1 MLNRIISFSLS
12 NRILIVVASLLLIVF
27 GSYIAIRME
36 VDVFPDLTAPTVVVL
51 TEAHG
56 MAPEE
61 VEKLVT
67 FPIETSVNGATNVR
81 RVRSSSS
88 AGISIVWVEF
98 EWNTDIFKARQIVNE
113 KIISIAEKLPAGV
126 GNPTMAPQSSIMG
139 EVMFISLT
147 SDTTSLMNLRT
158 IADWTIRPRLLSTGG
173 VAQVIIMGGEYK
185 QYQILASPQ
194 KMHFYKV
201 SLNELLI
208 ASKQANGNSSG
219 GFMNEFGNEYIVKGI
234 GRTHD
239 VNELGKSVIKSSNG
253 KVIRIEDVAEI
264 KIGAAQKIGDA
275 SSNMKPAIVLSIAK
289 QPATNTLE
297 LTEKI
302 DDAVAEMQSNL
313 PPDIHINTHIF
324 RQADFINASI
334 SNIQKTLLEGS
345 IFVVII
351 LFLFLMNWRATII
364 SLLAIPISLITAILT
379 LHWLGYNINTMS
391 LGGMAIAIGALV
403 DDAIIDVE
411 NVFKRL
417 KQNAI
422 KPIEERKDKLT
433 VIFDA
438 SVEIRTSIINA
449 TFIII
454 VAFIPLF
461 FLSGMEGKLLAPL
474 GIAFIVSLF
483 ASLIVSI
490 TLTPVLGS
498 YLLADEK
505 MLRKQHKES
514 WLVERLQNIYTKL
527 LEKIMRWKKSIIAV
541 SAVLFIASLL
551 VMTQLGRSF
560 LPEFNE
566 GSLVISVVSLPGISL
581 NESNKLGTQVEKALL
596 TIPEIKIT
604 TRRTGRAE
612 LDEHAQGVNASEVEA
627 PFTLDKRSREEFMTE
642 VREKLAGV
650 SGVNITIGQ
659 PIGHRIDHMLSG
671 TRANIAIKIFGADLN
686 KLFTI
691 SNQIKNE
698 IQNIE
703 GLVDL
708 SVEQQ
713 IDIPQI
719 QIKAKRDM
727 LNHYGITIGEFNEFI
742 DVAFAGEKISEIYEG
757 NKTFDLILRFD
768 DANRGTIENIRNTM
782 FFVNGE
788 LSIVNNG
795 EYLPIHNS
803 QLTNDNSQLPI
814 HNSQLTNDNSPF
826 TIPLHYIADIV
837 STSGPNTINRENVQ
851 RKTLVSANVAGRDQ
865 KSVVE
870 EIQKIISSKIKLP
883 EGYHIEYAG
892 QFQSES
898 EASKTLLVT
907 SLLSLLVIFLLLFQE
922 FKNVK
927 IASIILLNLPLA
939 LIGGVFSIWL
949 TSGIMSI
956 PSIIGFITLFGVATR
971 NGILLVSHYKT
982 LREEGF
988 SLYDTI
994 IIGSKDRLS
1003 PILMTALTAGLAL
1016 VPLAIAGDLPG
1027 NEIQS
1032 PMAKVILGGLFT
1044 STLLNIFIVPV
1055 VYYLANRNG
1064 ELSKVNRE

>member
-1 MLNRIISFSLS
+1 
-12 NRILIVVASLLLIVF
+12 
-27 GSYIAIRME
+27 ME

-88 AGISIVWVEF
+88 AGISIVWIEF

-113 KIISIAEKLPAGV
+113 KIIAVAEKLPQGV
-126 GNPTMAPQSSIMG
+126 GNPTMTPQSSIMG

-147 SDTTSLMNLRT
+147 SDTTSLMDLRT
-158 IADWTIRPRLLSTGG
+158 IADWTIRPRLLAIGG
-173 VAQVIIMGGEYK
+173 VAQVIVMGGEYK

-194 KMHFYKV
+194 KMSYYNI
-201 SLNELLI
+201 SLKELLK
-208 ASKQANGNSSG
+208 AAAEANGNSSG
-219 GFMNEFGNEYIVKGI
+219 GFMNEYGNEYIVKGI
-234 GRTHD
+234 GRTND
-239 VNELGKSVIKSSNG
+239 INELGKSVIKSSNG
-253 KVIRIEDVAEI
+253 KVIKIEDVAEI
-264 KIGAAQKIGDA
+264 KISSAQKIGDA
-275 SSNMKPAIVLSIAK
+275 SSNTKPAIVLSVAK
-289 QPATNTLE
+289 QPATNTLD
-297 LTEKI
+297 LTKEI
-302 DDAVAEMQSNL
+302 DNAVADMQSNL
-313 PPDIHINTHIF
+313 PKDIHVNTNIF

-345 IFVVII
+345 AFVVII
-351 LFLFLMNWRATII
+351 LFLFLMNWRATVI
-364 SLLAIPISLITAILT
+364 SLLAIPISLIAAILT
-379 LHWLGYNINTMS
+379 LNWLGYTINTMS

-417 KQNAI
+417 KQNAA
-422 KPIEERKDKLT
+422 KPIAERTDKLK

-454 VAFIPLF
+454 VAFVPLF

-498 YLLADEK
+498 YLLANDK
-505 MLRKQHKES
+505 MLQRQHKES
-514 WLVERLQNIYTKL
+514 WLVERLQKAYTNALIKL
-527 LEKIMRWKKSIIAV
+527 MQWKKTIIAT
-541 SAVLFIASLL
+541 SAVLLIVALFTMS
-551 VMTQLGRSF
+551 QLGRSF

-566 GSLVISVVSLPGISL
+566 GSLVVSAVSLPGISL
-581 NESNKLGTQVEKALL
+581 EESNKIGSAVENALL
-596 TIPEIKIT
+596 SVPEIEVT

-612 LDEHAQGVNASEVEA
+612 LDEHAQGVNSSEIDA
-627 PFTLDKRSREEFMTE
+627 PFILKDRSREEFTE
-642 VREKLAGV
+642 DVREKLKSV

-671 TRANIAIKIFGADLN
+671 TRANIAIKIFGNDLN
-686 KLFTI
+686 TLFTL

-698 IQNIE
+698 IQNID

-708 SVEQQ
+708 SVEQL
-713 IDIPQI
+713 IEIPQV
-719 QIKAKRDM
+719 QIKAKRDL
-727 LNHYGITIGEFNEFI
+727 LNHYGITMGEFNEFVDI
-742 DVAFAGEKISEIYEG
+742 AFAGEKVGQIYEN
-757 NKTFDLILRFD
+757 NKTFDLILRFN
-768 DANRGTIENIRNTM
+768 DANRGSIENIRNTLIDLG
-782 FFVNGE
+782 VSE
-788 LSIVNNG
+788 
-795 EYLPIHNS
+795 
-803 QLTNDNSQLPI
+803 NDEMADTENRSALYKNQS
-814 HNSQLTNDNSPF
+814 HHRR
-826 TIPLHYIADIV
+826 IPLHYIADII
-837 STSGPNTINRENVQ
+837 STTGPNTINRENVQ
-851 RKTLVSANVAGRDQ
+851 RKTVVSANVAGRDQ
-865 KSVVE
+865 RSVVQD
-870 EIQKIISSKIKLP
+870 IKKIINKKVKLS
-883 EGYHIEYAG
+883 EGYHVEYGG
-892 QFQSES
+892 QFEAEA
-898 EASKTLLVT
+898 EASQTLMLT
-907 SLLSLLVIFLLLFQE
+907 SLISLLIIFLLLFQE

-939 LIGGVFSIWL
+939 LIGGVFSIYI

-971 NGILLVSHYKT
+971 NGILLVSHYQT
-982 LREEGF
+982 LKEEGMN
-988 SLYDTI
+988 LYDTI

-1016 VPLAIAGDLPG
+1016 IPLAIAGDLPG

-1032 PMAKVILGGLFT
+1032 PMAKVILGGLLT
-1044 STLLNIFIVPV
+1044 STLLNIFIVPI
-1055 VYYLANRNG
+1055 VYYLSNLPAEQAG
-1064 ELSKVNRE
+1064 AKTEKK

>member
-1 MLNRIISFSLS
+1 
-12 NRILIVVASLLLIVF
+12 
-27 GSYIAIRME
+27 ME

-113 KIISIAEKLPAGV
+113 KIIAVAEKLPVGV
-126 GNPTMAPQSSIMG
+126 GNPVMAPQSSIMG
-139 EVMFISLT
+139 EVMFISLM
-147 SDTTSLMNLRT
+147 SDTTSMMDLRT
-158 IADWTIRPRLLSTGG
+158 IADWTIRPRLLATGG
-173 VAQVIIMGGEYK
+173 VAQVIVMGGEYK

-194 KMHFYKV
+194 KMSYYNV

-208 ASKQANGNSSG
+208 ATEQANGNSSG
-219 GFMNEFGNEYIVKGI
+219 GFMNEYGNEYIVKGI
-234 GRTHD
+234 GRTND

-275 SSNMKPAIVLSIAK
+275 SSNTKPAIVLSVAK

-297 LTEKI
+297 LTQKI
-302 DDAVAEMQSNL
+302 DDAVADMQSNL
-313 PPDIHINTHIF
+313 PKDIHINTHIF

-334 SNIQKTLLEGS
+334 INIQKTLLEGS
-345 IFVVII
+345 IFVVLI
-351 LFLFLMNWRATII
+351 LFLFLMNWRATVI

-379 LHWLGYNINTMS
+379 LHWLGYTINTMS

-422 KPIEERKDKLT
+422 KPIEERKNKLK

-483 ASLIVSI
+483 ASLVVSI

-498 YLLADEK
+498 YLLTNEK
-505 MLRKQHKES
+505 MLQKQHGES
-514 WLVERLQNIYTKL
+514 WLVQRLQNIYTKL
-527 LEKIMRWKKSIIAV
+527 LEKVMRWEKTMIGV
-541 SAVLFIASLL
+541 SVVLLL
-551 VMTQLGRSF
+551 VSLFVMTRLGRSF

-566 GSLVISVVSLPGISL
+566 GSLVISVVSLPGIAL
-581 NESNKLGTQVEKALL
+581 EESNKLGTQVEKALL
-596 TIPEIKIT
+596 TVPEIKIT

-612 LDEHAQGVNASEVEA
+612 LDEHAQGVNSSEVEA
-627 PFTLDKRSREEFMTE
+627 PFELTDRSREEFMQE

-671 TRANIAIKIFGADLN
+671 TRANIAIKIFGNDLN
-686 KLFTI
+686 KLFTL

-698 IQNIE
+698 IQSID

-713 IDIPQI
+713 VEIPQV

-727 LNHYGITIGEFNEFI
+727 LNHYGITVGEFNEFI
-742 DVAFAGEKISEIYEG
+742 DVAFAGEKVSDIYEN
-757 NKTFDLILRFD
+757 NKTFDLILRFN
-768 DANRGTIENIRNTM
+768 DANRGSIENIRNTLIE
-782 FFVNGE
+782 VNGNAE
-788 LSIVNNG
+788 LGMLNVKLNND
-795 EYLPIHNS
+795 ESTDIQHSTSNIQNS
-803 QLTNDNSQLPI
+803 
-814 HNSQLTNDNSPF
+814 HF
-826 TIPLHYIADIV
+826 KIPLHYIADII
-837 STSGPNTINRENVQ
+837 STSGPSTINRENVQ
-851 RKTLVSANVAGRDQ
+851 RKTVVSANVAGRDQ

-870 EIQKIISSKIKLP
+870 EIQKIVFDKVKLP
-883 EGYHIEYAG
+883 EGYHIEYGG
-892 QFQSES
+892 QFQAEA
-898 EASKTLLVT
+898 EASKTLLIT
-907 SLLSLLVIFLLLFQE
+907 SFLSLLIIFLLLFQE
-922 FKNVK
+922 FKNIK

-939 LIGGVFSIWL
+939 LIGGVFSIWI

-982 LREEGF
+982 LREEGL
-988 SLYDTI
+988 SLYETI
-994 IIGSKDRLS
+994 ITGSKDRLS

-1032 PMAKVILGGLFT
+1032 PMAKVILGGLLT

-1055 VYYLANRNG
+1055 VYYLTNRN
-1064 ELSKVNRE
+1064 SKF

>member
-1 MLNRIISFSLS
+1 MLNKIINFSLA
-12 NRILIVVASLLLIVF
+12 NRLLIIVISTLLIVF
-27 GSYIAIRME
+27 GSYMAMQMD
-36 VDVFPDLTAPTVVVL
+36 VDVFPDITAPTVVIL

-67 FPIETSVNGATNVR
+67 FPIETSLNGATSVR

-98 EWNTDIFKARQIVNE
+98 EWDTDIFIARQIVNE
-113 KIISIAEKLPAGV
+113 KIIAVAEKLPQGT

-147 SDTTSLMNLRT
+147 SDSTSLMQLRT
-158 IADWTIRPRLLSTGG
+158 IADWTIRPRLLATGG
-173 VAQVIIMGGEYK
+173 VAQVIVMGGAYK

-194 KMHFYKV
+194 KMNYYNI

-208 ASKQANGNSSG
+208 AAEQSNGNASG
-219 GFMNEFGNEYIVKGI
+219 GFMNEYGNEYIVKGI
-234 GRTHD
+234 GRT
-239 VNELGKSVIKSSNG
+239 NNIEELGKSVIKSANG
-253 KVIRIEDVAEI
+253 KVIRIEDVADI

-275 SSNMKPAIVLSIAK
+275 SSNMQPAVVLSIAK
-289 QPATNTLE
+289 QPTTNTLD
-297 LTEKI
+297 LTEQI
-302 DDAVAEMQSNL
+302 DLAVAEMQVSL
-313 PPDIHINTHIF
+313 PPDIKINTHIF

-334 SNIQKTLLEGS
+334 SNIRKTLLEGS

-351 LFLFLMNWRATII
+351 LFLFLMNWRATVI
-364 SLLAIPISLITAILT
+364 SLLAIPISLITAMLT
-379 LHWLGYNINTMS
+379 LQWLGYTINTMS
-391 LGGMAIAIGALV
+391 LGGMAIAIGVLV

-417 KQNAI
+417 KQNAGL
-422 KPIEERKDKLT
+422 PVNERKHKIT

-454 VAFIPLF
+454 VAFVPLF

-490 TLTPVLGS
+490 TLTPVLCS
-498 YLLADEK
+498 YLLGDER
-505 MLRKQHKES
+505 MLQKQHKES
-514 WLVERLQNIYTKL
+514 WLVTKLQNGYGNAL
-527 LEKIMRWKKSIIAV
+527 VKIMRWRKTAIGISITLFLIA
-541 SAVLFIASLL
+541 LL
-551 VMTQLGRSF
+551 VMSNLGRSF

-581 NESNKLGTQVEKALL
+581 EESNKLGSQVEKVLL
-596 TIPEIKIT
+596 TIPEIQIT

-612 LDEHAQGVNASEVEA
+612 LDEHAQGVNSSEVEA
-627 PFTLDKRSREEFMTE
+627 PFELNGRSREAFMAD
-642 VREKLAGV
+642 VREKLATV

-671 TRANIAIKIFGADLN
+671 TRANIAIKVFGPDLN
-686 KLFTI
+686 KLYSL
-691 SNQIKNE
+691 SNEIKNE
-698 IQNIE
+698 IVEID

-713 IDIPQI
+713 IEIPQI
-719 QIKAKRDM
+719 QIRAKRDM

-742 DVAFAGEKISEIYEG
+742 DVAFAGEKVSEIYEG
-757 NKTFDLILRFD
+757 DRSFDLILRFD
-768 DANRGTIENIRNTM
+768 DANRGSFENISNTLID
-782 FFVNGE
+782 VGV
-788 LSIVNNG
+788 S
-795 EYLPIHNS
+795 S
-803 QLTNDNSQLPI
+803 NDEIAAGGFIPENAAEQQ
-814 HNSQLTNDNSPF
+814 HRRV
-826 TIPLHYIADIV
+826 PLHYVADIV

-851 RKTLVSANVAGRDQ
+851 RRNVVAANVAGRDQ

-870 EIQKIISSKIKLP
+870 EIKQVVNSKIILP
-883 EGYHIEYAG
+883 EGYHIEYGG
-892 QFQSES
+892 QFQAEE
-898 EASKTLLVT
+898 EASKTLLIT
-907 SLLSLLVIFLLLFQE
+907 SLLSLLVIFLLLYQE
-922 FKNVK
+922 FKHVK
-927 IASIILLNLPLA
+927 TAGIILLNLPLA
-939 LIGGVFSIWL
+939 LIGGVFSIYL

-971 NGILLVSHYKT
+971 NGILLVSRYNA
-982 LREEGF
+982 LREQGVN
-988 SLYDTI
+988 LYDTI
-994 IIGSKDRLS
+994 IIGSRDRLS

-1044 STLLNIFIVPV
+1044 STLMNIFIIPI
-1055 VYYLANRNG
+1055 VYYLSNRKN
-1064 ELSKVNRE
+1064 ELK

>member
-1 MLNRIISFSLS
+1 MLNKIIKFSLG
-12 NRILIVVASLLLIVF
+12 NRLLIIVASVLLIVF
-27 GSYIAIRME
+27 GSYIATQME

-88 AGISIVWVEF
+88 AGISIVWIEF
-98 EWNTDIFKARQIVNE
+98 EWDTDIFKARQIVNE
-113 KIISIAEKLPAGV
+113 KIIAVAEKLPLSA

-139 EVMFISLT
+139 EIMLISLSADST
-147 SDTTSLMNLRT
+147 SQMDLRT
-158 IADWTIRPRLLSTGG
+158 ISDWTIRPRLLATGG
-173 VAQVIIMGGEYK
+173 VAQVVVIGGEYK

-194 KMHFYKV
+194 KMEYYKV
-201 SLNELLI
+201 SLTELLH
-208 ASKQANGNSSG
+208 ASEQANGNSSG
-219 GFMNEFGNEYIVKGI
+219 GFMNEYNNEYIVKGI
-234 GRTHD
+234 GRTSD
-239 VNELGKSVIKSSNG
+239 VNEIGKSIIKMVGNNPV
-253 KVIRIEDVAEI
+253 KIEDVAEI
-264 KIGAAQKIGDA
+264 RIGAAQKIGDG
-275 SSNMKPAIVLSIAK
+275 SLKGKPSVIMTVMK
-289 QPATNTLE
+289 QPATNTLA
-297 LTEKI
+297 LTDKI
-302 DDAVAEMQSNL
+302 DVAISDIQSNL
-313 PPDIHINTHIF
+313 PNDIHINTKIF

-351 LFLFLMNWRATII
+351 LFLFLMNWRATLI
-364 SLLAIPISLITAILT
+364 SLLAIPISLIVAILT
-379 LHWLGYNINTMS
+379 LKWLGFTINTMS

-422 KPIEERKDKLT
+422 KPEAERKNKLT

-454 VAFIPLF
+454 VAFVPLF

-498 YLLADEK
+498 YLLTDEK
-505 MLRKQHKES
+505 MLQRQHKES
-514 WLVERLQNIYTKL
+514 WLVEHLQDIYTKL
-527 LEKIMRWKKSIIAV
+527 LVRVMLWKKTVIAV
-541 SAVLFIASLL
+541 SVILFMASLF

-566 GSLVISVVSLPGISL
+566 GSLVISAVSLPGISL
-581 NESNKLGTQVEKALL
+581 EESNKIGTAVENVLL
-596 TIPEIKIT
+596 SIPEISIT

-612 LDEHAQGVNASEVEA
+612 LDEHAQGVNAAEIDA
-627 PFTLDKRSREEFMTE
+627 PFVLQDRSRDEFLKE
-642 VREKLAGV
+642 VRDKLGGV
-650 SGVNITIGQ
+650 TGANITIGQ
-659 PIGHRIDHMLSG
+659 PISHRIDHMLSG
-671 TRANIAIKIFGADLN
+671 TRANIAIKIFGSDLN
-686 KLFTI
+686 KLFTL
-691 SNQIKNE
+691 SNEIKNE
-698 IQNIE
+698 IQVVE

-713 IDIPQI
+713 VEIPQV

-727 LNHYGITIGEFNEFI
+727 LNQYGITIGEFNEFI
-742 DVAFAGEKISEIYEG
+742 DVAFAGEVVSEIYEG
-757 NKTFDLILRFD
+757 NKTFDLVLRFD
-768 DANRGTIENIRNTM
+768 DANKGKMENIRNAMIDTHD
-782 FFVNGE
+782 G
-788 LSIVNNG
+788 
-795 EYLPIHNS
+795 
-803 QLTNDNSQLPI
+803 QK
-814 HNSQLTNDNSPF
+814 
-826 TIPLHYIADIV
+826 IPLQYVADVI
-837 STSGPNTINRENVQ
+837 STTGPNTINRENVQ
-851 RKTLVSANVAGRDQ
+851 RKTVVSANAAGRDQ
-865 KSVVE
+865 KSVVQD
-870 EIQKIISSKIKLP
+870 IQKIVLEKVKLP
-883 EGYHIEYAG
+883 EGYHIEYGG
-892 QFQSES
+892 QFEA
-898 EASKTLLVT
+898 EAAASKTLLVA
-907 SLLSLLVIFLLLFQE
+907 SLLSLLVIFLLLFHE

-939 LIGGVFSIWL
+939 LIGGVFSIWF

-982 LREEGF
+982 LREEGMNF
-988 SLYDTI
+988 YDTI
-994 IIGSKDRLS
+994 ISGSKDRLS
-1003 PILMTALTAGLAL
+1003 PILMTALCAGLAL
-1016 VPLAIAGDLPG
+1016 IPLAIAGDLPG

-1032 PMAKVILGGLFT
+1032 PMAKVILGGLLT

-1055 VYYLANRNG
+1055 VYFLTN
-1064 ELSKVNRE
+1064 SKSETK

>member
-1 MLNRIISFSLS
+1 MLNRIINFSLT
-12 NRILIVVASLLLIVF
+12 NRLLIIVTSVLLIVF
-27 GSYIAIRME
+27 GSYVATRME
-36 VDVFPDLTAPTVVVL
+36 VDVFPDLTAPTVVVI

-88 AGISIVWVEF
+88 AGISIVWIEF
-98 EWNTDIFKARQIVNE
+98 EWNTNIFKARQIVNE
-113 KIISIAEKLPAGV
+113 KIIAVAEKLPVGV

-139 EVMFISLT
+139 EIMLISLT
-147 SDTTSLMNLRT
+147 ADSTSQMDLRT
-158 IADWTIRPRLLSTGG
+158 IADWTIRPRLLATGG
-173 VAQVIIMGGEYK
+173 VAQVVVIGGEYK

-194 KMHFYKV
+194 KMNYYHV
-201 SLNELLI
+201 SLNELLK
-208 ASKQANGNSSG
+208 ASEEANGNSSG
-219 GFMNEFGNEYIVKGI
+219 GFISEYGNEYIVKGI
-234 GRTHD
+234 GRTSD
-239 VNELGKSVIKSSNG
+239 VNEIGKSVIKTSEG

-264 KIGAAQKIGDA
+264 KIGAAQKIGDG
-275 SSNMKPAIVLSIAK
+275 SLKGNPAVIMTVTK
-289 QPATNTLE
+289 QPSTNTLV
-297 LTEKI
+297 LTDKI
-302 DDAVAEMQSNL
+302 DKGIAEMQTNL
-313 PPDIHINTHIF
+313 PHDIHINTNIF

-334 SNIQKTLLEGS
+334 SNINKTLLEGS
-345 IFVVII
+345 VFVIII
-351 LFLFLMNWRATII
+351 LFLFLMNWRATVI
-364 SLLAIPISLITAILT
+364 SLFAIPISLIVAILT
-379 LHWLGYNINTMS
+379 LKWLGFTINTMS

-417 KQNAI
+417 KQNAM
-422 KPIEERKDKLT
+422 KPEAEQKNKLK

-454 VAFIPLF
+454 VAFVPLF

-505 MLRKQHKES
+505 MLQKQHGES
-514 WLVERLQNIYTKL
+514 WLVQRLQIIYTSILQKV
-527 LEKIMRWKKSIIAV
+527 MRWKKSVIAFSV
-541 SAVLFIASLL
+541 MLL
-551 VMTQLGRSF
+551 IGALIVMNQLGRSF

-566 GSLVISVVSLPGISL
+566 GSLVISAVSLPGISL
-581 NESNKLGTQVEKALL
+581 EESNKIGTAVEKALL
-596 TIPEIKIT
+596 SVPEIKIT

-612 LDEHAQGVNASEVEA
+612 LDEHAQGVNAAEIDA
-627 PFTLDKRSREEFMTE
+627 PFVLINRSREEFLAD
-642 VREKLAGV
+642 VREKLKGV
-650 SGVNITIGQ
+650 TGANITIGQ
-659 PIGHRIDHMLSG
+659 PISHRIDHMLSG
-671 TRANIAIKIFGADLN
+671 TRANIAIKIFGSDLN
-686 KLFTI
+686 KLFLL

-698 IQNIE
+698 IQSID

-713 IDIPQI
+713 VEIPQV

-727 LNHYGITIGEFNEFI
+727 LNHYGITIGEFNEFV
-742 DVAFAGEKISEIYEG
+742 DVAFAGEKVSEVYEG
-757 NKTFDLILRFD
+757 TRTFDLMLKFD
-768 DANRGTIENIRNTM
+768 DANRGKMDNIRNTM
-782 FFVNGE
+782 
-788 LSIVNNG
+788 IDA
-795 EYLPIHNS
+795 
-803 QLTNDNSQLPI
+803 NDGQKV
-814 HNSQLTNDNSPF
+814 
-826 TIPLHYIADIV
+826 PLHYVADII
-837 STSGPNTINRENVQ
+837 STVGPNTINRENVQ
-851 RKTLVSANVAGRDQ
+851 RKTVVSANVAGRDQ

-870 EIQKIISSKIKLP
+870 EIQKIILEKVKLP
-883 EGYHIEYAG
+883 EGYHIKYGG
-892 QFQSES
+892 QFEAEA

-907 SLLSLLVIFLLLFQE
+907 SLLSILVIFLLLFQE
-922 FKNVK
+922 FRNLK

-939 LIGGVFSIWL
+939 LIGGVFSIWFS
-949 TSGIMSI
+949 SGIMSI

-982 LREEGF
+982 LQEEGMN
-988 SLYDTI
+988 LYETI
-994 IIGSKDRLS
+994 ITGSKDRLS

-1016 VPLAIAGDLPG
+1016 IPLAIGGNLPG

-1032 PMAKVILGGLFT
+1032 PMAKVILGGLLT

-1055 VYYLANRNG
+1055 VYYLSNHKT
-1064 ELSKVNRE
+1064 ETK